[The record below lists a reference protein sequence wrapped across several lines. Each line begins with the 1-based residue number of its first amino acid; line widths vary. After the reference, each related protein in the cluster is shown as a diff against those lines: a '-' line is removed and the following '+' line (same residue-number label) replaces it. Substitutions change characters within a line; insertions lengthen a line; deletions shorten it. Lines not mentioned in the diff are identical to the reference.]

1 MRTMAYQTSVVLTI
15 RNLHDMAQTFP
26 SFAHLPAI
34 PQAQFIS
41 NSQTD
46 LSTLQFGED
55 KPGDAFLIQ
64 TDVPSHDH
72 IRLRLGFLQLLVVV
86 RLNLD

>member
-1 MRTMAYQTSVVLTI
+1 MVYQTLVLLTI

-26 SFAHLPAI
+26 SFAHLSAV

-46 LSTLQFGED
+46 LSTLQLGED
-55 KPGDAFLIQ
+55 KPGHAFLVQ
-64 TDVPSHDH
+64 PDVPSHDH
-72 IRLRLGFLQLLVVV
+72 IRLRLGLLQLLVVV

>member
-1 MRTMAYQTSVVLTI
+1 MTRQALLLLTV
-15 RNLHDMAQTFP
+15 RDLHDMAQTFP
-26 SFAHLPAI
+26 TFAQLPTV

-64 TDVPSHDH
+64 TDIPPHDH
-72 IRLRLGFLQLLVVV
+72 IRLGLGFL
-86 RLNLD
+86 

>member
-1 MRTMAYQTSVVLTI
+1 MTQT
-15 RNLHDMAQTFP
+15 
-26 SFAHLPAI
+26 LPPFTYLPTV

-41 NSQTD
+41 NSQTN

-64 TDVPSHDH
+64 TDVPPHDH
-72 IRLRLGFLQLLVVV
+72 VRLSLGFLKLPVVV
-86 RLNLD
+86 RLDLD

>member
-1 MRTMAYQTSVVLTI
+1 
-15 RNLHDMAQTFP
+15 MAQTLP
-26 SFAHLPAI
+26 SFAHLPAV

-41 NSQTD
+41 NGQTD

-64 TDVPSHDH
+64 TDIPPDDH
-72 IRLRLGFLQLLVVV
+72 IRLSLGFLQLLVVV
-86 RLNLD
+86 SLNLD

>member
-1 MRTMAYQTSVVLTI
+1 
-15 RNLHDMAQTFP
+15 MAQTFP
-26 SFAHLPAI
+26 SFAHLPAV

-55 KPGDAFLIQ
+55 KPGHAFLIQ
-64 TDVPSHDH
+64 TDVPSHHH
-72 IRLRLGFLQLLVVV
+72 IRLSLGFLQLLVVV
-86 RLNLD
+86 RLDLD

>member
-1 MRTMAYQTSVVLTI
+1 MTRQALLLLTV
-15 RNLHDMAQTFP
+15 RDLHDMAQTFP
-26 SFAHLPAI
+26 TFAQLPAV

-64 TDVPSHDH
+64 TDIPPHDH
-72 IRLRLGFLQLLVVV
+72 IRLGLGFL
-86 RLNLD
+86 

>member
-1 MRTMAYQTSVVLTI
+1 MRTMARQTLVLLTI

-26 SFAHLPAI
+26 SFAHLPTV

-64 TDVPSHDH
+64 TDIPSHNH
-72 IRLRLGFLQLLVVV
+72 IRLSLGFF
-86 RLNLD
+86 